1 MKQSYH
7 TPEGIEVTFDDDN
20 LVADSGLLL
29 VATLASKL
37 GLSRIISDKVD
48 LSGRTG
54 GANPANKSLTLIH
67 AMVADASHIDHVDV
81 LRAGASEKILPF
93 GVMAPSTLGTYLRS
107 YTFGHLRQLDAVIE
121 AEISQA

>member
-93 GVMAPSTLGTYLRS
+93 GVMAPSTLGIYLRS

>member
-48 LSGRTG
+48 LSGRTE
-54 GANPANKSLTLIH
+54 GA
-67 AMVADASHIDHVDV
+67 
-81 LRAGASEKILPF
+81 ILP
-93 GVMAPSTLGTYLRS
+93 
-107 YTFGHLRQLDAVIE
+107 
-121 AEISQA
+121 ISL